1 MQKEQG
7 SKMFTELK
15 ELLQRDVV
23 DITFI
28 SENSHKEY
36 TIPCTLMESLTS
48 SKVNQQINDTIVC
61 YRLDENRW
69 EDIRLHSIVSYQGSP

>member
-1 MQKEQG
+1 
-7 SKMFTELK
+7 MFTELK
-15 ELLQRDVV
+15 ELLQKDVV

-28 SENSHKEY
+28 SDNSQKEY

-61 YRLDENRW
+61 YRLDEKKW
-69 EDIRLHSIVSYQGSP
+69 EDIRLNSIVSYRGSP

>member
-1 MQKEQG
+1 
-7 SKMFTELK
+7 MFTELK

-28 SENSHKEY
+28 SDNSQKEY

-48 SKVNQQINDTIVC
+48 SKVNQHINDTIVC
-61 YRLDENRW
+61 YRLDEKKW
-69 EDIRLHSIVSYQGSP
+69 EDIRLNSIVSYRGSP

>member
-1 MQKEQG
+1 
-7 SKMFTELK
+7 MFTELK

-28 SENSHKEY
+28 SDNSHKEY

-48 SKVNQQINDTIVC
+48 SRVNQQINDTIVC
-61 YRLDENRW
+61 YRLDEKKW
-69 EDIRLHSIVSYQGSP
+69 EDIRLNSIVSYRGSP

>member
-1 MQKEQG
+1 
-7 SKMFTELK
+7 MFTELK

-28 SENSHKEY
+28 SGNSQKEY

-61 YRLDENRW
+61 YRLDEKRW

>member
-1 MQKEQG
+1 
-7 SKMFTELK
+7 MFTELK

-28 SENSHKEY
+28 SDNSQKEY
-36 TIPCTLMESLTS
+36 TIPCTLMESFTS

-61 YRLDENRW
+61 YRLDEKRW

>member
-1 MQKEQG
+1 
-7 SKMFTELK
+7 MFTELR
-15 ELLQRDVV
+15 ELLKNDVV

-28 SENSHKEY
+28 SQNSFKEY

-48 SKVNQQINDTIVC
+48 SKVNQQIDDTIVC
-61 YRLDENRW
+61 YRIDEGRW

>member
-1 MQKEQG
+1 
-7 SKMFTELK
+7 MFTELK

-28 SENSHKEY
+28 SDNSQKEY
-36 TIPCTLMESLTS
+36 TIPCTLMESFTS

-61 YRLDENRW
+61 YRMDEDRW
-69 EDIRLHSIVSYQGSP
+69 EDIRLSSIVSYQGSP

>member
-7 SKMFTELK
+7 SKMFTELR
-15 ELLQRDVV
+15 ELLQKDVV

-28 SENSHKEY
+28 SDNSHKEY

-48 SKVNQQINDTIVC
+48 SRVNQQINDTIVC
-61 YRLDENRW
+61 YRLDEKKW
-69 EDIRLHSIVSYQGSP
+69 EDIRLNSIVSYRGSP

>member
-1 MQKEQG
+1 
-7 SKMFTELK
+7 MFTELK

-28 SENSHKEY
+28 SDNSQKEY

-61 YRLDENRW
+61 YRLDEKKW
-69 EDIRLHSIVSYQGSP
+69 EDIRLNSIVSYRGSP

>member
-61 YRLDENRW
+61 YRLDEDRW